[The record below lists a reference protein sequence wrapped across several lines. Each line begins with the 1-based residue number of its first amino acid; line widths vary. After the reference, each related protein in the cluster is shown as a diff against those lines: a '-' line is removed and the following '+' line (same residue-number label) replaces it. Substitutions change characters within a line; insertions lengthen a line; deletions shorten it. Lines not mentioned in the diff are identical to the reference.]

1 MKARASGQSGS
12 GRYYAD
18 HGGFAELGRV
28 MAAVESV
35 RLMVGEKAAEP
46 AGLATRLCG
55 VMLCG
60 CERKQLSIAI
70 VRPRGMGQRT
80 HADE

>member
-1 MKARASGQSGS
+1 MPIMENLLSWVGI
-12 GRYYAD
+12 
-18 HGGFAELGRV
+18 

-35 RLMVGEKAAEP
+35 RLMVGEKGAEP

-70 VRPRGMGQRT
+70 FRPRGMGQRT
-80 HADE
+80 HADK